1 MLLLSEVR
9 AGEGSDSPSS
19 LQNKL
24 SHIFPFICSLQLLT
38 SLLILQTVD
47 CTTQSYRWIFPCR
60 IVGLKSGYSHIFEA
74 LNRFATDFVAVSPP
88 PPSASLC
95 SNITC
100 CCHSIF
106 SVAAAVSRYYSVW
119 SHMDVSLTDGARCM
133 TCPNYISGRN
143 VRN

>member
-9 AGEGSDSPSS
+9 AGEGSDGPSS

-24 SHIFPFICSLQLLT
+24 SHISPFICSLPLLT
-38 SLLILQTVD
+38 SLHILQTVD
-47 CTTQSYRWIFPCR
+47 CTRQSYLWIFPCR

-74 LNRFATDFVAVSPP
+74 QNRFATDFVVVSPP
-88 PPSASLC
+88 PPFASLC
-95 SNITC
+95 NTIT

-106 SVAAAVSRYYSVW
+106 SVAAPVSRYYSVW
-119 SHMDVSLTDGARCM
+119 NHMDVSLTDGAQWM
-133 TCPNYISGRN
+133 TCPNYLSGRN